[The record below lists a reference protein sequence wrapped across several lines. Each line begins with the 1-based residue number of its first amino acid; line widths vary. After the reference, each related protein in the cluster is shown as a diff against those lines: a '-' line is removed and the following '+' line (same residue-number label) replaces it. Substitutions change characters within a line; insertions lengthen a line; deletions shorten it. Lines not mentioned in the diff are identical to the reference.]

1 MTISQP
7 YFVLEPKGNTLHAK
21 ASRIAMVCYAKTIM
35 HENPQLFA
43 DLMSWAANEN
53 HEAEKRRRKDD

>member
-1 MTISQP
+1 MITQP

-35 HENPQLFA
+35 MDNPQLFA
-43 DLMSWAANEN
+43 ELMAWAANEN
-53 HEAEKRRRKDD
+53 AEAKKRRRQDD